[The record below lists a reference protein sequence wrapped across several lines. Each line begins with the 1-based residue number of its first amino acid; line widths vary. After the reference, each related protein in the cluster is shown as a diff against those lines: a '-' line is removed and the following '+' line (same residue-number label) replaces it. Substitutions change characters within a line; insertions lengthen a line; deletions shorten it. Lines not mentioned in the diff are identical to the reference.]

1 MSVATKV
8 ALGDVVRL
16 ARASAKPEDIDPERQ
31 YVLLEH
37 IVAGTGEV
45 SPVLAG
51 SSDIRSAKASFQAG
65 DVLYGKLRPKLRKVC
80 VVADDGY
87 CSTDILPLRPVH
99 PHSSYYLASI
109 LRSERFYL
117 EVERLV
123 AGANLPRVN
132 AKELLKLEVPWLEDD
147 DERRKLD
154 ELARIA
160 AELRSEVSVMGQR
173 IESFERALWVS

>member
-1 MSVATKV
+1 MGAATRV
-8 ALGDVVRL
+8 PLGQVVSL
-16 ARASAKPEDIDPERQ
+16 ARSSVKPTDIDPKRQ

-37 IVAGTGEV
+37 IVAATGEV

-51 SSDIRSAKASFQAG
+51 ESDIRSAKAAFQAG

-80 VVADDGY
+80 VVAEDGY
-87 CSTDILPLRPVH
+87 CSTDILPLRPIH
-99 PHSSYYLASI
+99 PYSSHYLASI

-132 AKELLKLEVPWLEDD
+132 AKELLKLEVPWLDG
-147 DERRKLD
+147 DERRNVD
-154 ELARIA
+154 ELAMIA
-160 AELRSEVSVMGQR
+160 SELRSEVAVLGQR
-173 IESFERALWVS
+173 IESFERALWTS